1 MSKKNKTKTHLTK
14 QISECKNIVHI
25 ESQKPR
31 NSTILAMQQLSGGA
45 HQKSNK
51 SKRQKDKTI
60 NNIGVKILPTLST
73 TSDDFSENSKAN
85 KK

>member
-14 QISECKNIVHI
+14 QISEHKNIVHI

-31 NSTILAMQQLSGGA
+31 NSTILAMQQLSGGV

-51 SKRQKDKTI
+51 SKRQKDKM
-60 NNIGVKILPTLST
+60 NMKKDLKLLRHYNVNL
-73 TSDDFSENSKAN
+73 NSFFIIRI
-85 KK
+85 

>member
-51 SKRQKDKTI
+51 SKRQKDKM
-60 NNIGVKILPTLST
+60 NMKKELKLLRHYKVNL
-73 TSDDFSENSKAN
+73 NSFFVIRF
-85 KK
+85 